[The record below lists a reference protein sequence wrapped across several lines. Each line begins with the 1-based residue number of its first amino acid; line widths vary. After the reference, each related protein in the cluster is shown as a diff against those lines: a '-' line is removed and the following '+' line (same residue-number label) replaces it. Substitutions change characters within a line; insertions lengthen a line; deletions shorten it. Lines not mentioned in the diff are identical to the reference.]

1 MPVRRRAA
9 TTSVIT
15 VLGTAVFAALLA
27 AGPAR
32 AADAAP
38 APSAAKL
45 NDEGFTYFK
54 ERDFRRAVEK
64 FLQAYALEPDANLLF
79 NIARCYDALGDTAAA
94 AEKYRLFLAQP
105 DADAEGKRRAQ
116 EALRLLEEKRAQPAA
131 SGAVAAPPA
140 APAVASAPSA
150 AMVAQAPAAP
160 PPNASA
166 GRTGRIAL
174 VGVGITGVF
183 IGTTLLVLG
192 KQDYDKVRSS
202 PNFGS
207 ATGVD
212 PMTEPQARAL
222 LDSGQNKQIV
232 GSVILGVGVVALVTS
247 VVLIARAGSAE
258 GHSVAMGVAPE
269 QGGANLVV
277 QGRF

>member
-1 MPVRRRAA
+1 
-9 TTSVIT
+9 
-15 VLGTAVFAALLA
+15 
-27 AGPAR
+27 
-32 AADAAP
+32 
-38 APSAAKL
+38 
-45 NDEGFTYFK
+45 
-54 ERDFRRAVEK
+54 
-64 FLQAYALEPDANLLF
+64 
-79 NIARCYDALGDTAAA
+79 
-94 AEKYRLFLAQP
+94 
-105 DADAEGKRRAQ
+105 
-116 EALRLLEEKRAQPAA
+116 
-131 SGAVAAPPA
+131 
-140 APAVASAPSA
+140 
-150 AMVAQAPAAP
+150 
-160 PPNASA
+160 
-166 GRTGRIAL
+166 
-174 VGVGITGVF
+174 VF